1 MLAATDAGEAGRAST
16 DQQPEAEEVATATMA
31 DSVVEEEAV
40 VDEDAMEEDSEE
52 DGEEVVGDED
62 ELASFDD
69 EPDEDMADAEML
81 EEAASAGPSVRQFA
95 NGKLPE
101 KVKTNKVKTGKVRR

>member
-1 MLAATDAGEAGRAST
+1 
-16 DQQPEAEEVATATMA
+16 MA

-40 VDEDAMEEDSEE
+40 VDEEAMEEDLEE

-69 EPDEDMADAEML
+69 EPDEDMADAET
-81 EEAASAGPSVRQFA
+81 ASAGPSVRQFA
-95 NGKLPE
+95 KGKLPE
-101 KVKTNKVKTGKVRR
+101 KVKTNK